1 MSGEKKII
9 KINPALFH
17 IGKSGGNKNKTEK
30 KRPIIAP
37 LIQPNS
43 LKNEL
48 LRRIKK
54 HKNKEIEKIQ
64 EQDKRNKKGGG
75 QESVDIGKY
84 TDEFND
90 SLEYLNMLSSEKKL
104 TSSYQNIPVD
114 LGLPEDLKERAI
126 SPSRFVANNES
137 RWREKPAMELKY
149 KVDNEVPYGCLKN
162 GYKPTFKTLRNYP
175 AMQNSVQISNPH
187 VQIQTPVQNQTPIQT
202 PVQISN
208 PPIQISNPPIQIQT
222 PVKPSIQIQ
231 TPVQTPIQVQT
242 PISEREKRMKVLKD
256 TIQKKKSEMAT
267 KVIPP
272 AMPPPM
278 PIVETMSMSSPIQE
292 SKPEEEPSGVNLI
305 KKTIRRKYTVGKS
318 KKNNTVGILIKDRNT
333 RKNILNAQREL
344 KKKNINDVKI
354 YLRKH
359 GLLKVGSTAPN
370 DVVRKMY
377 EATMMTGEVHNN
389 NKDVL
394 LHNFMK
400 EGESDTR

>member
-17 IGKSGGNKNKTEK
+17 IGKSGGKNKTEK

-64 EQDKRNKKGGG
+64 EQEKRNKKGGG

-175 AMQNSVQISNPH
+175 AMQNSVQISNPP
-187 VQIQTPVQNQTPIQT
+187 VQTPVQT

-208 PPIQISNPPIQIQT
+208 PPIQIQTPVQTPVQISNPPIQIQT
-222 PVKPSIQIQ
+222 PV
-231 TPVQTPIQVQT
+231 QVQT
-242 PISEREKRMKVLKD
+242 PVSEREKRMKVLKD

-267 KVIPP
+267 KVILP
-272 AMPPPM
+272 AIPPPLPM
-278 PIVETMSMSSPIQE
+278 PVVETMSSPIQE
-292 SKPEEEPSGVNLI
+292 SKPEEQPSGVNLI

-400 EGESDTR
+400 EGDDI